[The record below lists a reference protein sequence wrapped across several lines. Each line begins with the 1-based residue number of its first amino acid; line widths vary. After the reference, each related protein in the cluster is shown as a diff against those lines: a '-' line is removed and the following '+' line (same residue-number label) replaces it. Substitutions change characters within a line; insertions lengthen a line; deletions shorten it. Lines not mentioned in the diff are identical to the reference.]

1 MKYDETEK
9 LSFLNGIEVHEFLYQ
24 KDDIV
29 SPHSSLWGDFNFSL
43 NGTLEFDIEGKY
55 YLSPPSYG
63 LWLPPRTEHQSLPVE
78 HEIHYICI
86 RLHPRFGD
94 ALGDVCRCFS
104 IQPFFRSLVIQ
115 ILEQQKQ
122 NPAPE
127 YLEHLLQVLFDQL
140 KQAPAYTHY
149 LPQSTH
155 PTLAPI
161 LDQLANPELFHMSL
175 QQVLYNFTVSER
187 HVLRLSQQELQLSL
201 SEWRNRAKI
210 IFAINQIRQGTTIKQ
225 LAYTLGYHHSS
236 SFIEFFKRYT
246 GQTPIQ
252 LKNASI

>member
-9 LSFLNGIEVHEFLYQ
+9 FSFLNGIEVHEFLYQ
-24 KDDIV
+24 KDDVV

-63 LWLPPRTEHQSLPVE
+63 LWLPPHTEHQSLPVE

-86 RLHPRFGD
+86 RLHPKFGRF
-94 ALGDVCRCFS
+94 LGDVCCCFS
-104 IQPFFRSLVIQ
+104 IEPFFRALVIQ
-115 ILEQQKQ
+115 ILEQQKSKSS
-122 NPAPE
+122 PE

-140 KQAPAYTHY
+140 KQAPAHSHY
-149 LPQSTH
+149 LPQSNH
-155 PTLAPI
+155 PILAPI
-161 LDQLANPELFHMSL
+161 LEKLADPEQFNMSL

-210 IFAINQIRQGTTIKQ
+210 IFAINQIRQGMTIKQ

>member
-1 MKYDETEK
+1 MKYDEPEQFP
-9 LSFLNGIEVHEFLYQ
+9 FLTGIEVHEFLYQ

-29 SPHSSLWGDFNFSL
+29 SPHTSLWGDFNFSL

-63 LWLPPRTEHQSLPVE
+63 LWLPPRTEHQSLPVA

-86 RLHPRFGD
+86 RLHPQFGNV
-94 ALGDVCRCFS
+94 LGDVCGFFS
-104 IQPFFRSLVIQ
+104 IEPFFRALVIQ
-115 ILEQQKQ
+115 ILEQQQK
-122 NPAPE
+122 NASPA

-140 KQAPAYTHY
+140 KQAPAHSHY

-155 PTLAPI
+155 PILAPI
-161 LDQLANPELFHMSL
+161 LEQLADPDLFNLSL
-175 QQVLYNFTVSER
+175 QQVLYNVAVSER

-210 IFAINQIRQGTTIKQ
+210 IFAINQIRQGMTIKQ
-225 LAYTLGYHHSS
+225 LAYRLGYHHSS

>member
-1 MKYDETEK
+1 M
-9 LSFLNGIEVHEFLYQ
+9 
-24 KDDIV
+24 
-29 SPHSSLWGDFNFSL
+29 
-43 NGTLEFDIEGKY
+43 
-55 YLSPPSYG
+55 
-63 LWLPPRTEHQSLPVE
+63 
-78 HEIHYICI
+78 
-86 RLHPRFGD
+86 
-94 ALGDVCRCFS
+94 
-104 IQPFFRSLVIQ
+104 VIQ

-122 NPAPE
+122 NLAPE

-161 LDQLANPELFHMSL
+161 FDQLANPELFHMSL

>member
-1 MKYDETEK
+1 MKHAVPEQFP
-9 LSFLNGIEVHEFLYQ
+9 FLHGIEVHEFLYQ

-29 SPHSSLWGDFNFSL
+29 TPHSSLWGDFNFSL

-86 RLHPRFGD
+86 RLHPKFGD
-94 ALGDVCRCFS
+94 FLGDSCRCFS
-104 IQPFFRSLVIQ
+104 IEPFFRALVVQ

-122 NPAPE
+122 AAPPE

-140 KQAPAYTHY
+140 KQAPAYSHY
-149 LPQSTH
+149 LPQSSH
-155 PTLAPI
+155 PVLAPI
-161 LDQLANPELFHMSL
+161 LEQLADPNLFHNSL
-175 QQVLYNFTVSER
+175 QQVLQRFTVSER
-187 HVLRLSQQELQLSL
+187 HLLRLSQQELQLSL

-210 IFAINQIRQGTTIKQ
+210 IFAINQIRQGMTIKQ
-225 LAYTLGYHHSS
+225 LTFALGYQHSS

-252 LKNASI
+252 LKNAVL

>member
-1 MKYDETEK
+1 MKYDEAEQ
-9 LSFLNGIEVHEFLYQ
+9 LPFLTGIEVHEFLYQ

-29 SPHSSLWGDFNFSL
+29 SPHTSLWGDFNFSL

-63 LWLPPRTEHQSLPVE
+63 LWLPPRTEHQSLPVA

-86 RLHPRFGD
+86 RLHPQFGNV
-94 ALGDVCRCFS
+94 LGDVCRCFS
-104 IQPFFRSLVIQ
+104 IEPFFRSLVIQ
-115 ILEQQKQ
+115 ILEQQKK
-122 NPAPE
+122 NSSPA

-140 KQAPAYTHY
+140 KQAPAHSHY
-149 LPQSTH
+149 LPQSIH
-155 PTLAPI
+155 PILAPI
-161 LDQLANPELFHMSL
+161 LEQLADPDLFNLSL
-175 QQVLYNFTVSER
+175 QQVLHSVAVSER

-210 IFAINQIRQGTTIKQ
+210 IFAINQIRQGMTIKQ
-225 LAYTLGYHHSS
+225 LAYRLGYQHSS

>member
-1 MKYDETEK
+1 MKYAKAEQFP
-9 LSFLNGIEVHEFLYQ
+9 FLTGIEVHEFLYQ

-29 SPHSSLWGDFNFSL
+29 SPHTSLWGDFNFSL

-63 LWLPPRTEHQSLPVE
+63 LWLPPRTEHQSLPVA

-86 RLHPRFGD
+86 RLHPQFGNV
-94 ALGDVCRCFS
+94 LGDVCRCFS
-104 IQPFFRSLVIQ
+104 IEPFFRTLVIQ
-115 ILEQQKQ
+115 ILEQQKK
-122 NPAPE
+122 NSSPA

-140 KQAPAYTHY
+140 KQAPAHSHY
-149 LPQSTH
+149 LPQSAH
-155 PTLAPI
+155 PILAPI
-161 LDQLANPELFHMSL
+161 LEQLADPDLFNLSL
-175 QQVLYNFTVSER
+175 QQVLYNVAVSER

-210 IFAINQIRQGTTIKQ
+210 IFAINQIRQGMAIKQ
-225 LAYTLGYHHSS
+225 LAYRLGYHHSS

>member
-1 MKYDETEK
+1 MKHDITAQ
-9 LSFLNGIEVHEFLYQ
+9 LPFLNGIEVHEFLYQ
-24 KDDIV
+24 KDDVV
-29 SPHSSLWGDFNFSL
+29 SPHTSLWGDFNFSL

-78 HEIHYICI
+78 HKIHYICI
-86 RLHPRFGD
+86 RIHPKFGQF
-94 ALGDVCRCFS
+94 LGKSCRCFS
-104 IQPFFRSLVIQ
+104 IEPFFRALVVQ

-122 NPAPE
+122 AAKPE

-140 KQAPAYTHY
+140 KQAPAHSHY
-149 LPQSTH
+149 LPQSSH
-155 PTLAPI
+155 PI
-161 LDQLANPELFHMSL
+161 LVPILEKLSDPELFNLSL
-175 QQVLYNFTVSER
+175 QQVLHNFSVSDR
-187 HVLRLSQQELQLSL
+187 HLLRLSQQELQLSL

-210 IFAINQIRQGTTIKQ
+210 IFAIHRIRQGMTIKQ
-225 LAYTLGYHHSS
+225 LAFALGYHHSS

-252 LKNASI
+252 LKNAAI

>member
-1 MKYDETEK
+1 MKYAKAEQFP
-9 LSFLNGIEVHEFLYQ
+9 FLTGIEVHEFLYQ

-29 SPHSSLWGDFNFSL
+29 SPHTSLWGDFNFSL

-63 LWLPPRTEHQSLPVE
+63 LWLPPRTEHQSLPVA

-86 RLHPRFGD
+86 RLHPQFGNV
-94 ALGDVCRCFS
+94 LGDVCRCFS
-104 IQPFFRSLVIQ
+104 IEPFFRTLVIQ
-115 ILEQQKQ
+115 ILEQQKK
-122 NPAPE
+122 NSSPA

-140 KQAPAYTHY
+140 KQAPAHSHY

-155 PTLAPI
+155 PILAPI
-161 LDQLANPELFHMSL
+161 LEQLADPDLFNLSL
-175 QQVLYNFTVSER
+175 QQVLYNVAVSER

-210 IFAINQIRQGTTIKQ
+210 IFAINQIRQGMTIKQ
-225 LAYTLGYHHSS
+225 LAYRLGYQHSS